1 MWEKSSRE
9 VESSSSGNVEIGAA
23 RVERREAAVGKWR
36 LRFREGRER
45 ATKFG

>member
-1 MWEKSSRE
+1 MWERSSRE
-9 VESSSSGNVEIGAA
+9 VESSSCSSVEIGAT
-23 RVERREAAVGKWR
+23 RVERREASVGKWR